1 MKEVQLFFRKIC
13 VYLGLYFLFMYQDCC
28 MYRVLDVTISHSW
41 LINPPRFI
49 WKREYD
55 FWEIC
60 FIFKFL
66 KLLEIYKQIL
76 VSFNTNAFGKLS
88 LLSKLITN
96 FWFTF
101 CQFIN
106 RFEECSCDAVTPAYC
121 LTCMNNCIWF
131 YCQGGRD
138 PSYMDLKTSYFTS
151 QKHESIWNMS
161 LIHQN

>member
-1 MKEVQLFFRKIC
+1 MLYNWLYYGGMIVKEVQLFFRKIC

-76 VSFNTNAFGKLS
+76 VSFNTNVFGKLS

-101 CQFIN
+101 CQFIEQVW
-106 RFEECSCDAVTPAYC
+106 RMQFRCRYTSIFVWHVWIAAYDSIVRVGEIRVTW
-121 LTCMNNCIWF
+121 T
-131 YCQGGRD
+131 
-138 PSYMDLKTSYFTS
+138 
-151 QKHESIWNMS
+151 
-161 LIHQN
+161 